1 MKRTNDKWTAAQITA
16 ESTSRATDAWLT
28 SVYITPKFLAKT
40 DIATE
45 FLQAQSEAETLLRK
59 FPQYLTKSQSYQ
71 LVHFVKRLRN
81 RKQRESIP
89 ISAAYA
95 VLNIGKKINRQLF
108 AEHRKQG
115 KKTQDKPL
123 ANKG

>member
-1 MKRTNDKWTAAQITA
+1 MRHANNEKLPVTEETTA
-16 ESTSRATDAWLT
+16 RATDDWLK

-40 DIATE
+40 EIATE

-59 FPQYLTKSQSYQ
+59 FPKYLTKSQSYQ
-71 LVHFVKRLRN
+71 LVRFLKRLRN
-81 RKQRESIP
+81 RKQRESMP

-95 VLNIGKKINRQLF
+95 VLNISVKINRQLF
-108 AEHRKQG
+108 AEYRKQG
-115 KKTQDKPL
+115 KTTQDKPL

>member
-1 MKRTNDKWTAAQITA
+1 MGKTNNDKLPVTEETTA
-16 ESTSRATDAWLT
+16 RATDSWLT
-28 SVYITPKFLAKT
+28 SVYITPKFLART

-59 FPQYLTKSQSYQ
+59 FPEYLSKSQSYQ
-71 LVHFVKRLRN
+71 LVRFLKRLGN
-81 RKQRESIP
+81 RKQRESMP

-95 VLNIGKKINRQLF
+95 VLNIAAKINRQLF
-108 AEHRKQG
+108 AEYRRQSKT
-115 KKTQDKPL
+115 TQDKPL

>member
-1 MKRTNDKWTAAQITA
+1 MGKTKNDKLLVTEETTA
-16 ESTSRATDAWLT
+16 RATDSWLT
-28 SVYITPKFLAKT
+28 SVYITPKFLART

-59 FPQYLTKSQSYQ
+59 FSKYLTESQSYQ
-71 LVHFVKRLRN
+71 LVRFLKRLRN
-81 RKQRESIP
+81 RKQRESMP

-95 VLNIGKKINRQLF
+95 VLNIAAKINRQLF

-115 KKTQDKPL
+115 KTTQDKPL

>member
-1 MKRTNDKWTAAQITA
+1 MKQANDKWTAKPITA
-16 ESTSRATDAWLT
+16 ESTARATDSWLK
-28 SVYITPKFLAKT
+28 SVYITPKFLART

-59 FPQYLTKSQSYQ
+59 FPEYLTKSQSYQ
-71 LVHFVKRLRN
+71 LVRFLKRLRN
-81 RKQRESIP
+81 RKQRESMP

-95 VLNIGKKINRQLF
+95 VLNIAAKINRQLF
-108 AEHRKQG
+108 AEYRKQG
-115 KKTQDKPL
+115 KTTQDKPL

>member
-1 MKRTNDKWTAAQITA
+1 MKQTNYKWTAAPITA
-16 ESTSRATDAWLT
+16 ESTARATESWLK
-28 SVYITPKFLAKT
+28 SVYITPKYLAKT

-59 FPQYLTKSQSYQ
+59 FPQYLRDSQSYQ
-71 LVHFVKRLRN
+71 LVSFLKRLRN
-81 RKQRESIP
+81 RKQRESMP

-95 VLNIGKKINRQLF
+95 VLNIAAKVNRQLF
-108 AEHRKQG
+108 VEHRKQR
-115 KKTQDKPL
+115 KTTQDKPL